1 MDMVVDYLCVIGFG
15 YRASMTSSDRR
26 EEEAPLLQDPA
37 PTKQPDQQ
45 ENGGINGSA
54 ESGSTAQAESRGT
67 TQETSAN
74 GRSELVPSSE
84 NQ

>member
-1 MDMVVDYLCVIGFG
+1 MDMIFDYLCVIGFG

-37 PTKQPDQQ
+37 PTEQPDQQ
-45 ENGGINGSA
+45 ENGDINGSA
-54 ESGSTAQAESRGT
+54 ESGSTAQAKSRGT
-67 TQETSAN
+67 TQETNAN